1 MTKSLIIQEV
11 LKYLISENK
20 LTKEES
26 ESLSTEND
34 LIEQGIID
42 SMSIL
47 ELLVFVESKFSINL
61 ECVSVAASDM
71 KTLNSI
77 ELFIIKNKGKIE

>member
-1 MTKSLIIQEV
+1 MIKSLIIQKV

-47 ELLVFVESKFSINL
+47 ELLVFMESEFSINL
-61 ECVSVAASDM
+61 ENVSVAASDM
-71 KTLNSI
+71 KTLNTI
-77 ELFIIKNKGKIE
+77 ELFIIKNKGQIE

>member
-1 MTKSLIIQEV
+1 MTKSLIIQKV
-11 LKYLISENK
+11 LKYLISENN

-47 ELLVFVESKFSINL
+47 ELLVFMESEFSINL
-61 ECVSVAASDM
+61 ENVSVAASDM

-77 ELFIIKNKGKIE
+77 ELFIIKNKGHIE